1 MYCSKNILTIVFIII
16 AASACISN
24 GQFEKQYYLPNK
36 TWAYND
42 IKKIQFNITDTSK
55 NYNLILSIQHT
66 YNYAFSN
73 VWVNLT
79 TKYPNGNADTNKHIE
94 VPLALL
100 NGTWLGRSA
109 GNMATQEMN
118 IGPDCKALHFAEKG
132 TYTMHLQQDTRVKNL
147 EGINYIGIKIEALQ
161 P

>member
-1 MYCSKNILTIVFIII
+1 MYYSKQIFIAVLFILM
-16 AASACISN
+16 AAACISN
-24 GQFEKQYYLPNK
+24 HQFEKQYYLPNK
-36 TWAYND
+36 TWSYND
-42 IKKIQFNITDTSK
+42 IKTFKVNITDTSK

-66 YNYAFSN
+66 YNYAYSN
-73 VWVNLT
+73 IWVNLAT
-79 TKYPNGNADTNKHIE
+79 QYPNGHTDTSKHIE

-132 TYTMHLQQDTRVKNL
+132 IYTMYLQQDTRIKNL
-147 EGINYIGIKIEALQ
+147 EGINYIGIKIEAIQ